1 MKIMYQQKHL
11 VTKIYKQMKNLL
23 ILISL
28 LLVLSC
34 KAQSPIIPIEKR
46 NLPEDYRGAYFKDVD
61 NDLNKFQSTWKYTN
75 GSTSFTISF
84 LKKEL
89 SYVGGNYDYYQ
100 DKLIGEYQYIE
111 NGVEKVNTLADF
123 DNTSISG
130 YKHNINGGL
139 FQYRLPSTCT
149 DNNDVAEIKVWVLI
163 SDPTDDDITGEV
175 YLRYVNDNGTEKL
188 EMCINDHTV
197 TGDDPNARVA
207 MPDGNYELIKQ

>member
-1 MKIMYQQKHL
+1 
-11 VTKIYKQMKNLL
+11 
-23 ILISL
+23 
-28 LLVLSC
+28 
-34 KAQSPIIPIEKR
+34 
-46 NLPEDYRGAYFKDVD
+46 
-61 NDLNKFQSTWKYTN
+61 
-75 GSTSFTISF
+75 
-84 LKKEL
+84 
-89 SYVGGNYDYYQ
+89 
-100 DKLIGEYQYIE
+100 
-111 NGVEKVNTLADF
+111 VNTLADF

-175 YLRYVNDNGTEKL
+175 YLRYVN
-188 EMCINDHTV
+188 INDHTV